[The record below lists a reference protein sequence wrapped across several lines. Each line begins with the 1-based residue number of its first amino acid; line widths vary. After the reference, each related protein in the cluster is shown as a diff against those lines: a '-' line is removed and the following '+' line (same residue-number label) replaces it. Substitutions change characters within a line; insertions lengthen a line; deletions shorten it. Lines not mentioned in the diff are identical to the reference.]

1 MGPPFAMMMDVT
13 PASLRSQAAAALNVL
28 QASGAL
34 GALLIGGLSTL
45 FGENLRLALLCVS
58 PFYLI
63 GGAIALS
70 ARRTYV
76 EDVALVVA
84 EAESHSLS

>member
-1 MGPPFAMMMDVT
+1 MVRT
-13 PASLRSQAAAALNVL
+13 C
-28 QASGAL
+28 
-34 GALLIGGLSTL
+34 
-45 FGENLRLALLCVS
+45 LALLCFS

-63 GGAIALS
+63 GGAIVLS

-84 EAESHSLS
+84 EAEGHSLS

>member
-1 MGPPFAMMMDVT
+1 MMMDVT